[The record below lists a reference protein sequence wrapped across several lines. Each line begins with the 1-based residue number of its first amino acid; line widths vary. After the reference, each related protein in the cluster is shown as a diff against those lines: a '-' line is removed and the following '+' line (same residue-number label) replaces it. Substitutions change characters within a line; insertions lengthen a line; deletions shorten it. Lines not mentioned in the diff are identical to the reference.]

1 MNHLNELHITC
12 QFKDLREIESD
23 IESNWHIYNQQLLK
37 TIPNEVERT
46 NDVMRYISV
55 AASLVVLNDSTVN
68 KYFDVKEIDDVKT
81 TLTTEANALRELLNL
96 AYSNND
102 GKKGETGTPERS
114 SSANYFTKFDR
125 LYNILMSE

>member
-46 NDVMRYISV
+46 NDLMRYINV
-55 AASLVVLNDSTVN
+55 VASLVVLNDSTVN

-96 AYSNND
+96 AYANNND
-102 GKKGETGTPERS
+102 GKKGET
-114 SSANYFTKFDR
+114 NYFTKFDR
-125 LYNILMSE
+125 LFNILMSE